1 MAIAIASGIYF
12 YLFLYKTK
20 KKPRINT
27 LYTDALNA
35 MVDGNTSDAIGL
47 LKQVVKQDSNHVRA
61 YLQLGNIL
69 RTDNPEQALKIHQ
82 SLTVRPNLSRNLQVD
97 IHCALADDYRKLS
110 NNIKAKE
117 EAKLVLEIE
126 KRNLWAL
133 DFLINIAVENQD
145 WEEAIGWTKQL
156 QKITGRKTADDQARF
171 DVYRGL
177 DYLKSGDVEKAKSQ
191 FKKGIKVS
199 SDFSLSY
206 RYLGDV
212 YEQTRELVKALENWE
227 KYAEKDL
234 NEGMVVYSKIES
246 ALFDLGRYSEVEKF
260 YRRILELKPSNFE
273 ATIRLANVLEEK
285 GESGAALALIEGANS
300 QVNNDIRIDL
310 MKLKLSL
317 LTSNPVELA
326 HQVDLMLEKLLKSD
340 EN

>member
-1 MAIAIASGIYF
+1 M
-12 YLFLYKTK
+12 
-20 KKPRINT
+20 
-27 LYTDALNA
+27 
-35 MVDGNTSDAIGL
+35 
-47 LKQVVKQDSNHVRA
+47 
-61 YLQLGNIL
+61 
-69 RTDNPEQALKIHQ
+69 
-82 SLTVRPNLSRNLQVD
+82 
-97 IHCALADDYRKLS
+97 
-110 NNIKAKE
+110 
-117 EAKLVLEIE
+117 
-126 KRNLWAL
+126 
-133 DFLINIAVENQD
+133 
-145 WEEAIGWTKQL
+145 
-156 QKITGRKTADDQARF
+156 
-171 DVYRGL
+171 
-177 DYLKSGDVEKAKSQ
+177 
-191 FKKGIKVS
+191 
-199 SDFSLSY
+199 
-206 RYLGDV
+206 